1 MQYIIIYT
9 EFQFYRKKYHK
20 NIEREMDIVNAIFNR
35 IPNIFWDNMAKTLM
49 QEICDSTINSLDS
62 SDTCKQ
68 RHTKTVILSIFENFI
83 SKNFSDTDMMS
94 DVFKT
99 HFLNNTMNT
108 VNSLMDGYFKPD
120 YINLLIL
127 KRILDT
133 DDNIGDDGSKIF
145 LNILQK
151 PIAEIQTTK
160 VNDSPK
166 SKATEVI
173 KLIRD
178 QLKPLSIE
186 SPPNEP
192 TANISGG
199 SIATNKHDNAIRD
212 IHKSIKLLNEL
223 KIQFPNNRQFDSIT
237 SLLQNAIKTI
247 DSSNTPNQRHF
258 QKIGGEGPI
267 GDLGSKFVSNLGNQ
281 AISGAAK
288 QVQSQGM
295 DALSDITNKAQGL
308 GALADAANQMDPTAV
323 ISGKG
328 QEMLGNAVGD
338 MQKNIPLAQAL
349 PIDQA
354 LGNIQNNPLQALPL
368 DKALGGLPLGANLPT
383 PDELSAKIVAEL
395 FKNFSET
402 DGKGYVEIRNDIYT
416 RFLDSMNTIL
426 SSPEGR
432 QMHLRIIDP
441 FLTKCVDTVI
451 DSGEIAAAFIIHM
464 ISNIYEITSLVETEV
479 ANYFEM
485 FEQNKLTGESGITD
499 PLDGYQFTKS
509 VILAIQT
516 KVTDLLTTHSPLNKL
531 YKDMDILGY
540 DKQIISQKQS
550 RDYKKTLCYKY
561 DNESSVS
568 LPKPSAPA
576 IIMNTPVDK
585 PIAPPETT
593 LETESDSTP
602 PEPSEPPETTSETES
617 DSTPPEPSESPKNS
631 DETESNTAQSEPI
644 APPETTSETDSNS
657 TPQEPSEPPQQG
669 GMIHKGYPIIR
680 EYVKNKTV
688 KKYTNRTLHNKTKYT
703 KK

>member
-1 MQYIIIYT
+1 MINMQYIIIYT

-20 NIEREMDIVNAIFNR
+20 NIERKMDIVNAIFNR
-35 IPNIFWDNMAKTLM
+35 IPNIFWNNMAKTLM

-68 RHTKTVILSIFENFI
+68 RHTKTVILFIFENFI
-83 SKNFSDTDMMS
+83 SKNFSDTDMLS
-94 DVFKT
+94 QFFKPY
-99 HFLNNTMNT
+99 FLNNTMNII
-108 VNSLMDGYFKPD
+108 NSLMNEYFKPD

-151 PIAEIQTTK
+151 PIAEIQKTK

-166 SKATEVI
+166 SKATEFI
-173 KLIRD
+173 KLIKD
-178 QLKPLSIE
+178 QLKPIPIE

-199 SIATNKHDNAIRD
+199 SIATNKDNTAIRD

-247 DSSNTPNQRHF
+247 DSSNAPKRRHF
-258 QKIGGEGPI
+258 QKIGGDEPNE
-267 GDLGSKFVSNLGNQ
+267 DLGSKFVSNLGNKT
-281 AISGAAK
+281 ISDAAK
-288 QVQSQGM
+288 QAQSQSMGALSDMANNAQSQGMGALSDMANNVQSQGM
-295 DALSDITNKAQGL
+295 GALSDITNKAQGL
-308 GALADAANQMDPTAV
+308 SALADAANQMNKMDPTAI

-349 PIDQA
+349 PIGQA
-354 LGNIQNNPLQALPL
+354 LGNMQNNPLQALPL
-368 DKALGGLPLGANLPT
+368 DKALGGFPLGANLPT

-441 FLTKCVDTVI
+441 FLTNCIDNVI

-485 FEQNKLTGESGITD
+485 FEQNKLTGGLGITD
-499 PLDGYQFTKS
+499 PLEGYQFTKS
-509 VILAIQT
+509 VVLAIQT

-540 DKQIISQKQS
+540 DQQIISQKQS

-568 LPKPSAPA
+568 LTKPSAPPL
-576 IIMNTPVDK
+576 IINTPK
-585 PIAPPETT
+585 
-593 LETESDSTP
+593 
-602 PEPSEPPETTSETES
+602 PEPS
-617 DSTPPEPSESPKNS
+617 
-631 DETESNTAQSEPI
+631 
-644 APPETTSETDSNS
+644 APPMTNSETDTNN
-657 TPQEPSEPPQQG
+657 TEPEQSESPQQG
-669 GMIHKGYPIIR
+669 GMFNKGYLL
-680 EYVKNKTV
+680 EHEDVKNKTI
-688 KKYTNRTLHNKTKYT
+688 KKYTNRKLHNKTKYT